1 MPPPDGPTPPPMGAP
16 SNYPREGAGFGMARA
31 PGVDF
36 GDIGRAWA
44 IITANLGQWVLVS
57 LVTLLIYAVFAVP
70 VQFINAALLGNIRGN
85 EATGFFAGFVL
96 SSLTSV
102 VPVAIYTALFASMAL
117 MGRRASYGEPV
128 GIADLFATLPQ
139 LLPLIGVSILVGLIT
154 LIGYILCIVPGL
166 IAYALF
172 ALATIVC
179 ADQKLPVMASLQW
192 CLERVRPHM
201 WPMLGLVIVAGIVAG
216 VGVLLCGV
224 GILIT
229 LPIYP
234 IVLGLTYDRFVP
246 LRPVA
251 YANAP
256 FPSPPAS

>member
-1 MPPPDGPTPPPMGAP
+1 MGAP
-16 SNYPREGAGFGMARA
+16 SNYPREGAGFGTARA
-31 PGVDF
+31 PGVA
-36 GDIGRAWA
+36 DIGRAWA
-44 IITANLGQWVLVS
+44 IITADLGQWVLVS
-57 LVTLLIYAVFAVP
+57 LVTLLIYFVFAVP
-70 VQFINAALLGNIRGN
+70 VQFINAVLLGNMRGN
-85 EATGFFAGFVL
+85 EATGFVASSVL
-96 SSLTSV
+96 SMLTSI
-102 VPVAIYTALFASMAL
+102 VPVTIYTALFASMAL

-139 LLPLIGVSILVGLIT
+139 LLPLMGVSLLVTLIT
-154 LIGYILCIVPGL
+154 LIGYILCIIPGL

-172 ALATIVC
+172 GLATIVC

-192 CLERVRPHM
+192 CLDRVRPHI
-201 WPMLGLVIVAGIVAG
+201 WPMLGLVIVASIVAG

-256 FPSPPAS
+256 FPNPPAS